1 MKRNLLQIAAFALG
15 TGAQAALGFFS
26 VPLLVRLL
34 GVEELGRWSVV
45 EAMFQLGA
53 QIALLGFNPTLI
65 KYISGDG
72 MAPWATLTRVTRAL
86 VPSALVVGLIVGI
99 CAHWI
104 LGLSPGSSL
113 AVGVVLCLECWLV
126 LAFVAARAASMP
138 IIFSSAL
145 ILRASAILASLALIL
160 YSQPTLVRH
169 AGDVPAIW
177 VCIYLLIGLVLGAL
191 IKVKSKTGEAPDRQ
205 ALRNGLKY
213 GFPLLITIALS
224 QVMQTTDRFLVSG
237 FLGFDEAGVYFL
249 HAKIANALAFAA
261 LPVQLWWPVAR
272 FEHLKDVDGGA
283 DFFSQASV
291 WGLAFF
297 GLAAVGLAAIAPHL
311 LRWFAPSLEFKSL
324 LFLVLLLSA
333 YFQTSA
339 IFFNIGLLKEGATH
353 FNVIV
358 WVGAAVA
365 QIFFQLVLLASF
377 GVIGAALGAAV
388 GSSTGLILQYLLSQR
403 ISPIRYPVFKLAAI
417 SIASIGASFLAAGA
431 IQ

>member
-15 TGAQAALGFFS
+15 TGAQAALGFVS

-34 GVEELGRWSVV
+34 GVEELGRWSVI

-72 MAPWATLTRVTRAL
+72 MAPWATLARVAKAL
-86 VPSALVVGLIVGI
+86 VPSAVVVGLTVGV
-99 CAHWI
+99 CAHSI
-104 LGLSPGSSL
+104 LGLSLGSSL
-113 AVGVVLCLECWLV
+113 AVGAVLCLECWLV
-126 LAFVAARAASMP
+126 LAFVTARAASMP

-145 ILRASAILASLALIL
+145 ILRASAILASLALII
-160 YSQPTLVRH
+160 YVQPALVRR
-169 AGDVPAIW
+169 AGDVPVIW
-177 VCIYLLIGLVLGAL
+177 ILIYLVVGLTLGAL
-191 IKVKSKTGEAPDRQ
+191 IKAKSKTGEAPDRK
-205 ALRNGLKY
+205 ALRGGLKY
-213 GFPLLITIALS
+213 GFPLLITIVLS

-237 FLGFDEAGVYFL
+237 FLGFDEAGAYFL

-272 FEHLKDVDGGA
+272 FEHLKDGDGGA
-283 DFFSQASV
+283 LFFSQASV
-291 WGLAFF
+291 WGIAFF
-297 GLAAVGLAAIAPHL
+297 GVAAIGLAAIAPHL

-324 LFLVLLLSA
+324 LFLVLLLSVF
-333 YFQTSA
+333 FQTTA

-353 FNVIV
+353 LNVIV

-365 QIFFQLVLLASF
+365 QIFFQLVLLVSF

-388 GSSTGLILQYLLSQR
+388 GSCTALILQYLLSQR
-403 ISPIRYPVFKLAAI
+403 ISPIQYPVFKLAAI
-417 SIASIGASFLAAGA
+417 SIASISASLLAAGA